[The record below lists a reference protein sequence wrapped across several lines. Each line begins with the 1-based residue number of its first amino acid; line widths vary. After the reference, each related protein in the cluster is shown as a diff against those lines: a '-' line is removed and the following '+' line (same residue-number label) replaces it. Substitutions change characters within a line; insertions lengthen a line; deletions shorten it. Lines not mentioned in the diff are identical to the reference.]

1 MQNEKKK
8 TENKLSRKN
17 VLTGWENIEVVKEN
31 NDNKKI
37 SIADEFIMEDNW
49 ESNEEEIY
57 KDEIVKQSWI
67 KDNIYLNVDQI
78 KNSIPSFHYLDKH
91 CSLLESAL
99 PEKTLE
105 TFYKEANFFSQPNT
119 KKICRKGISPK
130 YLNRFILKLFDIKK
144 IDKSIYNN
152 KYKIIFKDHDTKDL
166 EDFVPYFSAKKTL
179 KECLPFHYLNENGI
193 EELKILL
200 WMISDTYRN
209 ITFCPYL
216 MKLISILLIFC
227 DKYETFE
234 VICRIIEDDKKIEED
249 DENHL
254 KWRLKFSYEDNKKLI
269 SSIKECLKDI
279 SPKNRSKYY
288 SFFDKLHFNIEE
300 IYEDMCYNLFLNH
313 LNFYGIIRLLP
324 FYLKEGVKSF
334 YRLIYAFENQ
344 ICEKKFSVNS
354 KNEAIETIRKLCKN
368 IEDIPELINISLKS
382 NITKSNNKYLL
393 QKTDSNDILK
403 NKSNDY
409 YLPFFKG
416 GNLLT
421 DYEIIHLW
429 EMLPFEYKI
438 KNATLIYQA
447 SKDGYNLPNIIELEN
462 KYNKNTNILLL
473 IETLKGDKF
482 GIISSNLIIHTDNK
496 YFRPSSSLLFTL
508 RPKFELYTPHT
519 DSDEILYVT
528 TKDFI
533 FGNGP
538 NGPAIQLNQ
547 DLKEGDSYSGGCFN
561 NPCLVSDSDGH
572 FSVRK
577 LEIFK
582 LE

>member
-269 SSIKECLKDI
+269 LSIKECLKDI

-288 SFFDKLHFNIEE
+288 AIFDKLNFNIEE

-324 FYLKEGVKSF
+324 FYLKEGVKCF

>member
-8 TENKLSRKN
+8 TENQLSRKN
-17 VLTGWENIEVVKEN
+17 VLIDWENIEVVKEN
-31 NDNKKI
+31 NNDKKR
-37 SIADEFIMEDNW
+37 SIADEFLMEDDW

-78 KNSIPSFHYLDKH
+78 KNSIPSFHYLEKH
-91 CSLLESAL
+91 CSHLESAL

-269 SSIKECLKDI
+269 LSIKECLKDI

-288 SFFDKLHFNIEE
+288 AIFDKLNFNIEE

-324 FYLKEGVKSF
+324 FYLKEGVKCF

>member
-31 NDNKKI
+31 NNDKKR
-37 SIADEFIMEDNW
+37 SIADEFLMEDDW

-269 SSIKECLKDI
+269 LSIKECLKDI

-288 SFFDKLHFNIEE
+288 AIFDKLNFNIEE

-324 FYLKEGVKSF
+324 FYLKEGVKCF

>member
-269 SSIKECLKDI
+269 LSIKECLKDI

-288 SFFDKLHFNIEE
+288 AIFDKLNFNIEE
-300 IYEDMCYNLFLNH
+300 IYEDMCYNLFSNH

-324 FYLKEGVKSF
+324 FYLKEGVKCF